1 MTFLEMYLLSLRWA
15 AAIGL
20 AIVTIVAAVICIL
33 VIISLLMGA
42 TNESN

>member
-15 AAIGL
+15 AAIVL
-20 AIVTIVAAVICIL
+20 AIGTIVAAVICIL

-42 TNESN
+42 TDE

>member
-15 AAIGL
+15 AAISL

-42 TNESN
+42 TNE